1 MRVKIL
7 TVIVLFLMPMVSR
20 AQEEE
25 FEQFVDNILHEIQNT
40 DSTFHR
46 NFHLFRDSIAKEFS
60 NFRDSVNREFA
71 KFLEQSWETFP
82 IIPPTTPIRYN
93 QVLSSRNQTISKIYS
108 HETDEKNFFGIEIDI
123 HFPENIPTETTEI
136 SEKSVGQIWLALGL
150 GFFNLL
156 G

>member
-7 TVIVLFLMPMVSR
+7 TVIVLFLMPMVSL

-60 NFRDSVNREFA
+60 NFRDSVNRKFA

-82 IIPPTTPIRYN
+82 IIPPPTPIRDN
-93 QVLSSRNQTISKIYS
+93 QGLSTPHPTSTKKKPQKYQ
-108 HETDEKNFFGIEIDI
+108 KNPSGRFGS
-123 HFPENIPTETTEI
+123 P
-136 SEKSVGQIWLALGL
+136 
-150 GFFNLL
+150 
-156 G
+156 